1 MRELAKSMVGFS
13 WAVGLFG
20 LQQFTRALTPQ
31 AAPPDVTASE
41 LDDVTRTAAGHLSDQ
56 YAQQFK
62 TGDEWQRRMIDMFF
76 DAASMRSFDP
86 RNIASAFD
94 PRPLLNDV
102 DPRKVFQSG
111 VDLFQ
116 KSVDAVRNV
125 ATQSTPQAS
134 TQTSTPTGG

>member
-13 WAVGLFG
+13 WAMGLFG

-31 AAPPDVTASE
+31 TAPPDVTAAE
-41 LDDVTRTAAGHLSDQ
+41 LDDVTRAAERHLAEE
-56 YAQQFK
+56 YARQFRA
-62 TGDEWQRRMIDMFF
+62 GDEWQRRVIDMFF

-86 RNIASAFD
+86 RNVAATFD

-102 DPRKVFQSG
+102 DPRRVFQSG

-116 KSVDAVRNV
+116 RSFDAVRNV
-125 ATQSTPQAS
+125 TVQTTNQA
-134 TQTSTPTGG
+134 STPTGG

>member
-41 LDDVTRTAAGHLSDQ
+41 LDDVARAAAGHLSDQ
-56 YAQQFK
+56 YAQQFRA
-62 TGDEWQRRMIDMFF
+62 GDDWQRRVIDIVF

-86 RNIASAFD
+86 RNIASTFD

-102 DPRKVFQSG
+102 DPRKLFQSG

-125 ATQSTPQAS
+125 ATPPTTQAS
-134 TQTSTPTGG
+134 TTTGG